1 MTQWHAQS
9 AQRRLRGEGKIGAP
23 SRHFFRIIRSDF
35 HMILSLC
42 ILETRSD
49 LNFLRQ
55 LERDGHGDGSGDKN

>member
-1 MTQWHAQS
+1 M
-9 AQRRLRGEGKIGAP
+9 KIGAP

-55 LERDGHGDGSGDKN
+55 LERDGHDDGSGDKK